1 MKFLM
6 FVALLPLALTMMSC
20 ASNLQTSLILRYATI
35 VTPDGYGSAVY
46 LGKGYFLT
54 AYHVILKDNGTLAS
68 DIEIVSAFGP
78 IKDAVVVWYE
88 KDFALLQTK
97 LATNLSPVEID
108 TPDIAQEVY
117 WVQPF
122 WEHQQG
128 LQLFVERGIVSR
140 LGGSFNIDHN
150 VALGVSGSGVWSSD
164 GKLLGIMDA
173 ELVYTLDDQRQAF
186 GEALMIPDT
195 IQKIIGGVIK

>member
-1 MKFLM
+1 MKLLM
-6 FVALLPLALTMMSC
+6 FVALLPLAIMMMSC

-46 LGKGYFLT
+46 LGNGYFLT
-54 AYHVILKDNGTLAS
+54 AYHVILQDNGKLAS
-68 DIEIVSAFGP
+68 EIEIVSAFGT
-78 IKDAVVVWYE
+78 IKDATVVWYE
-88 KDFALLQTK
+88 KDFVLLKTK
-97 LATNLSPVEID
+97 FNTNLSPVEID
-108 TPDIAQEVY
+108 APDLAQEVY

-140 LGGSFNIDHN
+140 LGGAFNIDHN
-150 VALGVSGSGVWSSD
+150 VALGVSGSGIWSSD

-195 IQKIIGGVIK
+195 IQKIIGGIIK